1 MLEYLEITATAGTEG
16 TSMAFLRKPNEGS
29 GNKTTS
35 ENLMEE
41 LFMFHFK
48 S

>member
-1 MLEYLEITATAGTEG
+1 MDTGVITATAGTEG

-29 GNKTTS
+29 GSEKKS

-41 LFMFHFK
+41 LFMFHSK